1 MSKLFLPINVLQGLA
16 WMPITY
22 FIMQLILP
30 ANTSV
35 VLSVTM
41 VVLAF
46 GATLICRFNI
56 KAYMYNTISLGV
68 SVLVGVVAAGT
79 VLGRLIV
86 TILCMAVFLGTWY
99 GLKKENDLSMQTAIL
114 ALIINIIYGVINK
127 VADMSDSVRYGN
139 AIICISVIS
148 VVLILILRQ
157 LDDSR
162 RFGTASMDIS
172 RTQRKNNRIFG
183 GVILLVLIIM
193 GTFGRISE
201 IYKFVFRLVGKIFEM
216 LAMLLSPGKTQAE
229 EKPMPGQQFPGVKES
244 SSLFDEI
251 LRVVL
256 DVFAVI
262 LIAAFT
268 IYLFYTITKLVIKLI
283 RNIAGWLSNREAAA
297 VIVNENG
304 LIDEKQSLYGKNIK
318 KITHRFL
325 DRARR
330 LFSSEVPY
338 NKLPDGKAKIRRL
351 FRNFVY
357 KSTGIGVNIK
367 KSSTADE
374 ISRSASAAVPSETEL
389 NKLMSEIYNSV
400 RYGDIEPS
408 QGNLEILEE
417 KFNK

>member
-297 VIVNENG
+297 VIVNET
-304 LIDEKQSLYGKNIK
+304 D
-318 KITHRFL
+318 
-325 DRARR
+325 
-330 LFSSEVPY
+330 
-338 NKLPDGKAKIRRL
+338 
-351 FRNFVY
+351 
-357 KSTGIGVNIK
+357 
-367 KSSTADE
+367 
-374 ISRSASAAVPSETEL
+374 
-389 NKLMSEIYNSV
+389 
-400 RYGDIEPS
+400 
-408 QGNLEILEE
+408 
-417 KFNK
+417 